1 MIDSVRQGSLAIVPT
16 DTCYGVACD
25 AFDATAVARLKT
37 LRGMHHDTVI
47 TVLVADIGVVDAV
60 ATELSPIAR
69 RMASRFW
76 PGPLTMMFDAQ
87 PSLSWQ
93 LGIPKEAVAVRI
105 PAHQTLRA
113 LLKECGPMAVSQ
125 ASPVGGEPPFT
136 LDDALQALR
145 NQVEIA
151 VEGGR
156 LSPSRLSTFIDLRKG
171 NLEVLR
177 VGSVPMGDLL
187 RVADAAAQSA
197 QDISLQSDD
206 ASSQ

>member
-1 MIDSVRQGSLAIVPT
+1 
-16 DTCYGVACD
+16 
-25 AFDATAVARLKT
+25 
-37 LRGMHHDTVI
+37 
-47 TVLVADIGVVDAV
+47 
-60 ATELSPIAR
+60 
-69 RMASRFW
+69 
-76 PGPLTMMFDAQ
+76 
-87 PSLSWQ
+87 
-93 LGIPKEAVAVRI
+93 
-105 PAHQTLRA
+105 
-113 LLKECGPMAVSQ
+113 MAVSQ